1 MSVDLDRKPSTQTRF
16 RADSTAISS
25 FPFVPPREGMVPMK
39 TVCGE
44 NFSHDFGLR
53 CTVLVPTLFYA
64 SAHLGM
70 R

>member
-16 RADSTAISS
+16 RADSTAFSS
-25 FPFVPPREGMVPMK
+25 SALVPPREVRVRMK
-39 TVCGE
+39 TVCGK
-44 NFSHDFGLR
+44 NFSHHFGLR

-70 R
+70 H